1 MATRYGTNHFV
12 HNRAAV
18 RYYKPQGYTR
28 NEVLRM
34 ITAKEIEIGP
44 PEVKNMDRL
53 IIDHEEGRYFIEE
66 GPRPTMYG
74 ENQRLFD
81 QALSEGKTYFKSKD
95 GLHYLQN
102 PDGTYF
108 GWPVGFITGPQFY
121 DNGNPNP
128 YSMSVNGPDG
138 WHQRGSNYNGLDNL
152 KKWAVEKQKEILSQ
166 CE

>member
-108 GWPVGFITGPQFY
+108 GWPVGFITGPQFC

>member
-1 MATRYGTNHFV
+1 MATRWGTCHFV
-12 HNRAAV
+12 TQRAAV
-18 RYYKPQGYTR
+18 KYYKSQECDR
-28 NEVLRM
+28 AEVLRK
-34 ITAKEIEIGP
+34 IKDGEIEIGP
-44 PEVKNMDRL
+44 PVVKNMDRL
-53 IIDHEEGRYFIEE
+53 IIDNEEGRYFIEE

-108 GWPVGFITGPQFY
+108 GWPVGFITGPQFG

-128 YSMSVNGPDG
+128 YQMSVNGPGG
-138 WHQRGSNYNGLDNL
+138 WHQRGSNYNGIDAL
-152 KKWAVEKQKEILSQ
+152 KKWAVETQKKILSE